1 MSNAASARPGAVE
14 DATSVGDVNPQK
26 DVDGDEAN
34 ESNNGTVLG
43 SMADDAKETETET
56 DVVEELVAAATD
68 DKTAEAAPNAEK
80 R

>member
-43 SMADDAKETETET
+43 FTADAKEAETG
-56 DVVEELVAAATD
+56 VVEEVVAAATN
-68 DKTAEAAPNAEK
+68 DKTVDAAPNAEK